1 MRVLLLVVLLLGL
14 GGCVQQEQPGS
25 KEDITQVAPDSS
37 GIELETLQKSIE
49 KHEQRERALRE
60 EIANLHIQ
68 LLEKEALIT
77 GLERDNQQQQQR
89 LDTAIVEVVRAKAKL
104 RSLESKA
111 DAASTIAETEIALK
125 TLKNMVAEGQD
136 STAEIGKAEA
146 LLQMSSEEFK
156 KQNFGGALYLAGQ
169 AKTQIRMGRMALSG
183 ANEVAIMEGEVLFVQ
198 PLPLVVM
205 KKSNLR
211 SGPDINQAVLSQ
223 LEKGTSVVGYSYK
236 GKWVRIETEAKQS
249 GWIYQSLV
257 SAP

>member
-1 MRVLLLVVLLLGL
+1 MRVLLLFALLLGL
-14 GGCVQQEQPGS
+14 GACVQQEQPGS
-25 KEDITQVAPDSS
+25 KEDLAKAAPSTP
-37 GIELETLQKSIE
+37 ELELASLQKTLAAQE
-49 KHEQRERALRE
+49 KRQQALRE
-60 EIANLHIQ
+60 EIANLQIQ

-77 GLERDNQQQQQR
+77 GLQRDNQQQQQR
-89 LDTAIVEVVRAKAKL
+89 LDSAIVEVVRAKAKL

-125 TLKNMVAEGQD
+125 TLKNLVAEGQD
-136 STAEIGKAEA
+136 NPMEISQAEE
-146 LLQMSSEEFK
+146 LLEMSSEEFK

-169 AKTQIRMGRMALSG
+169 AKTQIRMGRMALGG
-183 ANEVAIMEGEVLFVQ
+183 ASEITVIEGEVLFVQ
-198 PLPLVVM
+198 PLPLVVL

-211 SGPDINQAVLSQ
+211 SGPDINQKVLTQ

-236 GKWVRIETEAKQS
+236 GLWVRVETDAKQS